1 MSSLR
6 PQVEEA
12 NNSALALLILSSV
25 LWGGSFVSVK
35 IGLEYIDAYDFAFLR
50 LASAALILLLV
61 LGIQR
66 RFELTALSALKEP
79 TIWALGVLNG
89 VGFTLQ
95 FVGLLYTTAAKTA
108 LLVDLNVVAIAILSW
123 KAFGESFGVRKKLG
137 VILGVIGAALIT
149 TNGDLSTLAH
159 GELIGDILVFV
170 AGLVWAVFI
179 VFHKRL
185 LIRDQRNVIELSTTV
200 LLATAICLLPAALIL
215 GGLNLHTIAAQ
226 GWEWVGI
233 SAIVCTVLPYSLWVA
248 GLKGVTATIASVVG
262 MLEVVCAMILSTL
275 LLGESYTTVTLLGAI
290 LILISILAVAES

>member
-1 MSSLR
+1 LR

-61 LGIQR
+61 LAIQR
-66 RFELTALSALKEP
+66 RFELNALSTLKEP
-79 TIWALGVLNG
+79 AIWALGILNG

-108 LLVDLNVVAIAILSW
+108 LLVDLNVIAISILSW
-123 KAFGESFGVRKKLG
+123 KVFGESFGVRKKLS
-137 VILGVIGAALIT
+137 VILGVIGAGLIT
-149 TNGDLSTLAH
+149 TNGDLSTLAR
-159 GELIGDILVFV
+159 GELLGDALVFV
-170 AGLVWAVFI
+170 AGLVWAFFM
-179 VFHKRL
+179 VFHKQVL
-185 LIRDQRNVIELSTTV
+185 MRDQGDVIELSTTV
-200 LLATAICLLPAALIL
+200 MLVTAICLLPAAIIL
-215 GGLNLHTIAAQ
+215 GGLKLHAIGTQ

-233 SAIVCTVLPYSLWVA
+233 SAIVCTVLPYAMWIA
-248 GLKGVTATIASVVG
+248 GLKGVTATIASVIG
-262 MLEVVCAMILSTL
+262 MLEIVCAMILSTL
-275 LLGESYTTVTLLGAI
+275 LIGESYTTVTLLGAI

>member
-1 MSSLR
+1 MSSLQ
-6 PQVEEA
+6 PKVEEG

-79 TIWALGVLNG
+79 SIWALGILNG

-108 LLVDLNVVAIAILSW
+108 LLVDLNVVAISILSW
-123 KAFGESFGVRKKLG
+123 KAFGESFGGRKKLG
-137 VILGVIGAALIT
+137 VVLGVIGAVLIT
-149 TNGDLSTLAH
+149 TNGDLSTLAG
-159 GELIGDILVFV
+159 GEIRGDILVFV

-179 VFHKRL
+179 VFHKQVL
-185 LIRDQRNVIELSTTV
+185 MRDQRDVIELSTTV
-200 LLATAICLLPAALIL
+200 MLVTAICLFPAAITL
-215 GGLNLHTIAAQ
+215 GGLNLHAIGTQ

-233 SAIVCTVLPYSLWVA
+233 SAIVCTVLPYACWVA
-248 GLKGVTATIASVVG
+248 GLKGVTATIASVIG
-262 MLEVVCAMILSTL
+262 MLEIVCAMIFSTL
-275 LLGESYTTVTLLGAI
+275 LLGENYTTVTLLGAI
-290 LILISILAVAES
+290 MILISILAVAES